1 MEFGH
6 VKVERKAACVMRD
19 GITLYADIY
28 RPAEEGTYPV
38 LLMRH
43 PYGRK
48 IASTVTYAH
57 PVWYAARG
65 YIVVIQDVRGRGDS
79 EGEFTPFVSEAEDGY
94 DTVEWAAGLEGASGK
109 VGMYGFSYQGATQWA
124 AASQHPP
131 HLAAIAPAMT
141 AADLYH
147 GWMYTFGSFDL
158 QSCLPWAYQLA
169 RDTARRKG
177 DTEAEAACSRV
188 MSDPSGVLAQLPLA
202 QGHPLLE
209 AYLPAYFDWLGHPA
223 YDEYWS
229 RLNWLDAFKE
239 QPVPALHIAGW
250 YDFLLEGTL
259 QSYNA
264 LQAQESRPDCFHRL
278 VVGPWTHIPWG
289 RKAGGTDYGPK
300 ADGNIHLEQLAWFD
314 YWLKGEGGS
323 ALKERQPV
331 RYYEAGSGVWVEA
344 EAYPAGVEGDS
355 RWYLTGTRLPANGAS
370 GGGRLAADAGVEP
383 GRAAD
388 VFVYDARL
396 PMPLRSV
403 LPQDRSAQQDRFEI
417 LVYTGEPA
425 GAPLRILGAPE
436 VTVSCQVMDGPTDLT
451 AILTQVTPAGEARF
465 LSVGRTEIGASG
477 GISGWETVTIR
488 MRPLAAELPAGS
500 MLRLELSGSA
510 YPLLLRHPNGIP
522 LQEAASQGPDALQIA
537 TVAVDASGGASW
549 LQLPILGD
557 TSE

>member
-1 MEFGH
+1 
-6 VKVERKAACVMRD
+6 MRD
-19 GITLYADIY
+19 GITLYADVY

-38 LLMRH
+38 LLMRQ

-79 EGEFTPFVSEAEDGY
+79 EGEFTPFLSEAEDGY

-177 DTEAEAACSRV
+177 DAEAEAACSRV

-250 YDFLLEGTL
+250 YDFLLE
-259 QSYNA
+259 
-264 LQAQESRPDCFHRL
+264 
-278 VVGPWTHIPWG
+278 
-289 RKAGGTDYGPK
+289 
-300 ADGNIHLEQLAWFD
+300 
-314 YWLKGEGGS
+314 
-323 ALKERQPV
+323 
-331 RYYEAGSGVWVEA
+331 AGSGVWVEA

-355 RWYLTGTRLPANGAS
+355 RWYLSGTQLPANGAS
-370 GGGRLAADAGVEP
+370 GGGRLSASAGAEP

-417 LVYTGEPA
+417 LVYTGEPV

-451 AILTQVTPAGEARF
+451 AILTEVTTAGEARF

-477 GISGWETVTIR
+477 GISGWETATIR
-488 MRPLAAELPAGS
+488 MRPLAAELPVGS

-522 LQEAASQGPDALQIA
+522 LLEAARQGPDALQIA
-537 TVAVDASGGASW
+537 TVAVDASEGASW